1 MPIRVPTTAV
11 LLLLIAPALPGQSDR
26 APQTAPAST
35 AAVAGAKA
43 PDPPGPADPGTGST
57 QTVRAAEAVAKSRTL
72 FFYTS
77 PRSTVEMAVH
87 SIPETNQQR
96 LARLRENFQAA
107 NCNGNRMQEQPVPGK
122 GGESGTN
129 LICTWPGATRGMV
142 VIVAHYEHEGK
153 GEGALADW
161 SGAVLLP
168 FLYEAIQGQPRENS
182 YVFIE
187 AWKRAGAETWLKSLP
202 KGERRDIRAV
212 IDLDALGMGSTRF
225 YTTFSPLETA
235 PPGSA
240 HLQTQLLWAAIDDGL
255 TQAPEQTSTRHWLS
269 VDDTDPFRAE
279 TIPTIV
285 IHSVPPQSDHVP
297 GSAADIAS
305 AVDGN
310 AYFQS
315 YHLMCAY
322 LASLDRV
329 AAKLDTQDRMWD
341 ASGPVDVQ
349 PESETPRVSFRD
361 IYRGHLG
368 VAAPDQQ
375 PH

>member
-11 LLLLIAPALPGQSDR
+11 LLLLIAPAIPGQTDR
-26 APQTAPAST
+26 ATETVAKSAATTPA
-35 AAVAGAKA
+35 AK
-43 PDPPGPADPGTGST
+43 PADPPAPDVRLAGTE
-57 QTVRAAEAVAKSRTL
+57 AAKPADAVAKSRTL

-96 LARLRENFQAA
+96 LDRLRENFKAA
-107 NCNGNRMQEQPVPGK
+107 DCNGSRMQEQPIPAK
-122 GGESGTN
+122 GEQGTN
-129 LICTWPGATRGMV
+129 LICTWPGATRGTI

-168 FLYEAIQGQPRENS
+168 FLYEAIQGQPRENN
-182 YVFIE
+182 YVFLE
-187 AWKRAGAETWLKSLP
+187 AWKRAGAEVWLKSLP
-202 KGERRDIRAV
+202 KAERKNIRAV
-212 IDLDALGMGSTRF
+212 IDVDALGLGSTRF
-225 YTTFSPLETA
+225 YTTFSPFETA

-240 HLQTQLLWAAIDDGL
+240 HLQTQLLWAAIDEGL
-255 TQAPEQTSTRHWLS
+255 TQPPEQTSTRHWLS

-297 GSAADIAS
+297 GSAADVAS
-305 AVDGN
+305 ALDGN

-341 ASGPVDVQ
+341 ANAPVDVQ
-349 PESETPRVSFRD
+349 PESETPRVTFRSV
-361 IYRGHLG
+361 YGGRLG
-368 VAAPDQQ
+368 ATKPQ
-375 PH
+375 

>member
-1 MPIRVPTTAV
+1 MPVRVPTTAV
-11 LLLLIAPALPGQSDR
+11 LLLLIAPGVLCQTDEAT
-26 APQTAPAST
+26 QTAAKSAASVARAKAPDVPAAGPGRAST
-35 AAVAGAKA
+35 AAAN
-43 PDPPGPADPGTGST
+43 PAD
-57 QTVRAAEAVAKSRTL
+57 AVAKSRTL

-87 SIPETNQQR
+87 TIPETNQQR
-96 LARLRENFQAA
+96 LDRLRQNFQAA
-107 NCNGNRMQEQPVPGK
+107 DCRGDRMQEQLVPGK
-122 GGESGTN
+122 GESGTN
-129 LICTWPGATRGMV
+129 LICTWPGATRGII

-168 FLYEAIQGQPRENS
+168 FLYEAIQGQPRENN
-182 YVFIE
+182 YVFLE

-202 KGERRDIRAV
+202 KAERRNIRAV
-212 IDLDALGMGSTRF
+212 IDLDGLGLGATRF
-225 YTTFSPLETA
+225 FTTFSAFENA

-240 HLQTQLLWAAIDDGL
+240 HLRTQLLWAAIDDGL

-279 TIPTIV
+279 TIPSIV
-285 IHSVPPQSDHVP
+285 IHSVPPQSDRLP
-297 GSAADIAS
+297 GSAGDVAS

-329 AAKLDTQDRMWD
+329 AAKLGTDDRIWE
-341 ASGPVDVQ
+341 ANAPVDVQ
-349 PESETPRVSFRD
+349 PESETPRVSFRNV
-361 IYRGHLG
+361 YRGQLG
-368 VAAPDQQ
+368 APGPQ
-375 PH
+375 

>member
-11 LLLLIAPALPGQSDR
+11 LLLLIAPAILCQTDSANQTVAKSSATLP
-26 APQTAPAST
+26 
-35 AAVAGAKA
+35 AAK
-43 PDPPGPADPGTGST
+43 PADPP
-57 QTVRAAEAVAKSRTL
+57 AADPATASAANAAHAVAKSRTL

-96 LARLRENFQAA
+96 LDRLRDNFKAA
-107 NCNGNRMQEQPVPGK
+107 DCNGSRMQEQPVPGK

-129 LICTWPGATRGMV
+129 LICTWPGATRGTI

-153 GEGALADW
+153 GDGALADW

-168 FLYEAIQGQPRENS
+168 FLYEAIQGQPRENN
-182 YVFIE
+182 YVFLE
-187 AWKRAGAETWLKSLP
+187 AWKRAGAEVWLKSLP
-202 KGERRDIRAV
+202 KGERKNIRAV
-212 IDLDALGMGSTRF
+212 IDLDALGLGSTRF
-225 YTTFSPLETA
+225 YTTFSPFETS
-235 PPGSA
+235 PPGAA
-240 HLQTQLLWAAIDDGL
+240 HLQRQLLWAAVDEGL
-255 TQAPEQTSTRHWLS
+255 AQPPEQTSTRHWLS

-285 IHSVPPQSDHVP
+285 IHSVPPQSDRVP
-297 GSAADIAS
+297 GSAADVAS
-305 AVDGN
+305 ALDGN

-315 YHLMCAY
+315 YHLICAY

-341 ASGPVDVQ
+341 MSDVDVQ
-349 PESETPRVSFRD
+349 PESETPRVTFRSV
-361 IYRGHLG
+361 YGGRLG
-368 VAAPDQQ
+368 ATKPQ
-375 PH
+375 